1 MLELVGRAD
10 LTEQPWFATG
20 TGRVE
25 HVDEIDDAVA
35 AWIGERNRNDVLAA
49 FEEAGAAIAPVYDA
63 GDVLADP
70 QLEALGAISTVE
82 DQQLGP
88 LRMPNVIS
96 RLSETPG
103 DPPHR
108 RAPRRRHG
116 RGLRRA
122 RGEGGRACDAPRR
135 PDRMTAVPPL
145 TWLYVPADRP
155 DRVEK
160 AIASRAHAVIVDLE
174 DGVAPGAK
182 EEARAALAGLLSE
195 RRRKPV
201 YVRVNAGDDADL
213 EAVAVLR
220 LSGIVVP
227 KVGRPED
234 VPATPHPV
242 NCLIESAAG
251 LEAAYAIAS
260 TRGVAGI
267 SLGES
272 DLRSETGALEAG
284 LDWARGRI
292 VNAAVA
298 AGLPRPPQS
307 VYPHVRD
314 QDGLARSCAR
324 GRELGHLG
332 RAAIHPDQLPVI
344 EQAYLPTDDEVARA
358 QATVERLEAAG
369 AGTLDGGEF
378 VDAAMLGAAR
388 QIVALAQSYGTTP
401 RPPQRGE

>member
-1 MLELVGRAD
+1 MPFYVQRPE
-10 LTEQPWFATG
+10 
-20 TGRVE
+20 
-25 HVDEIDDAVA
+25 VDEVERDRFYTDQEWALPPVAQRRIIDGDFDIAEGVT
-35 AWIGERNRNDVLAA
+35 ILA
-49 FEEAGAAIAPVYDA
+49 
-63 GDVLADP
+63 
-70 QLEALGAISTVE
+70 
-82 DQQLGP
+82 
-88 LRMPNVIS
+88 
-96 RLSETPG
+96 TPG
-103 DPPHR
+103 H
-108 RAPRRRHG
+108 
-116 RGLRRA
+116 
-122 RGEGGRACDAPRR
+122 
-135 PDRMTAVPPL
+135 T
-145 TWLYVPADRP
+145 
-155 DRVEK
+155 
-160 AIASRAHAVIVDLE
+160 
-174 DGVAPGAK
+174 PGHQ
-182 EEARAALAGLLSE
+182 S
-195 RRRKPV
+195 V
-201 YVRVNAGDDADL
+201 
-213 EAVAVLR
+213 
-220 LSGIVVP
+220 
-227 KVGRPED
+227 
-234 VPATPHPV
+234 
-242 NCLIESAAG
+242 LIESAAG

-332 RAAIHPDQLPVI
+332 RAAIHPEQLAVI
-344 EQAYLPTDDEVARA
+344 EEAYLPTDVEVARA

-388 QIVALAQSYGTTP
+388 QIVVLAQSYGTAT